1 MWDRFILICSTTSIS
16 RSTDCPLILLTP
28 VALQENGNLLKPAR
42 KHGSLVDTHA
52 ENTRE
57 SCTPHTFAKSSLPF
71 WSKSSTGTLKRRM
84 VRRIAAPL
92 KRKAKEK
99 PAIQRELRRESVLDG
114 LRGQTDFG
122 LLLWQSVSILIK
134 SVGKTINTTTKRASR
149 NSLFPASVCAVKYHR

>member
-71 WSKSSTGTLKRRM
+71 WSKSSTGTPKRRM

-99 PAIQRELRRESVLDG
+99 PGARFSENYGEKVYWTAYAVRR
-114 LRGQTDFG
+114 
-122 LLLWQSVSILIK
+122 ILGCC
-134 SVGKTINTTTKRASR
+134 SGSR
-149 NSLFPASVCAVKYHR
+149 FRS

>member
-42 KHGSLVDTHA
+42 KHGSLVETHA
-52 ENTRE
+52 KNTRE

-71 WSKSSTGTLKRRM
+71 WSKSATGTLKRRM

-99 PAIQRELRRESVLDG
+99 PGARFSEKESVLDG

-134 SVGKTINTTTKRASR
+134 SVGKTINTTTNEPIQNNGIVRQ
-149 NSLFPASVCAVKYHR
+149 